1 MAMRFSDSDELYSFL
16 LGFVNVEKGQRTVFK
31 LDRMRALCERLGD
44 PQGAYRSI
52 HVAGSKGKGSV
63 SMMMARILQASG
75 RRVGL
80 YTSPHLLRWKE
91 RMSLAG
97 DEMPEEPVLEAASEV
112 LNLVE
117 GKEASDFPGDEL
129 PTYFELTTLIAFCAF
144 RRVGCDYAVIETGLG
159 GRLDSTNVIE
169 PAACA
174 ITPIELEHTEWLG
187 DTIELIAAEKAGII
201 KPGRPCYVS
210 RQRPEARH
218 VFVET
223 CRERSSP
230 LREAPE
236 LAVPLDVAIDGE
248 GTKAKIIFAAG
259 SPLALRFPV
268 GLDARTPMIGAIQAE
283 NMALAILAAGE
294 SLVSLGQE
302 EVLRGLEKSF
312 LPARFQV
319 LSGDPP
325 VILDGAH
332 TPASV
337 GLALDSLEALFPG
350 PKALL
355 FACAEDKRHEEMA
368 AILAPKFDRITLT
381 RPGSFKRG
389 DLSALTAFV
398 AAGASFV
405 AAGASFVAAGASFV
419 AAGANF
425 DAEGAR
431 LRATPD
437 YVEAIGLAKRE
448 AAEARL
454 PLLVTGSFYLCAEF
468 ARLFPG

>member
-1 MAMRFSDSDELYSFL
+1 MATRFADTDELYSFL
-16 LGFVNVEKGQRTVFK
+16 LGFVNVEKGQKTVFK

-63 SMMMARILQASG
+63 SIMMARILQASG
-75 RRVGL
+75 HVVGL

-97 DEMPEEPVLEAASEV
+97 DEMPDESILEAASEV
-112 LNLVE
+112 LSLVE

-144 RRVGCDYAVIETGLG
+144 RRAGCDYAVIETGLG
-159 GRLDSTNVIE
+159 GRLDSTNVVD

-201 KPGRPCYVS
+201 KPGRPCYLS
-210 RQRPEARH
+210 RQRPEARR

-223 CRERSSP
+223 CSMRGSP

-236 LAVPLDVAIDGE
+236 LAAARDVSIGGE
-248 GTKAKIIFAAG
+248 GTRARITFAAS
-259 SPLALRFPV
+259 SPLARRFPA
-268 GLDARTPMIGAIQAE
+268 GFDARTPMIGAIQAE
-283 NMALAILAAGE
+283 NMALAVLAAGE
-294 SLVSLGQE
+294 TLVSLGEKEAQ
-302 EVLRGLEKSF
+302 RGLEKSF

-319 LSGDPP
+319 LGGDPP
-325 VILDGAH
+325 IILDGAH

-337 GLALDSLEALFPG
+337 GIALDSLEALFPG

-355 FACAEDKRHEEMA
+355 FACAEDKRHGEMA
-368 AILAPKFDRITLT
+368 AILAPKFERITLT
-381 RPGSFKRG
+381 LPGSFKRG
-389 DLSALTAFV
+389 DLSAVT
-398 AAGASFV
+398 ASFV
-405 AAGASFVAAGASFV
+405 TAGARV
-419 AAGANF
+419 
-425 DAEGAR
+425 
-431 LRATPD
+431 RATPD
-437 YVEAIGLAKRE
+437 YVEAIGIAAQE
-448 AAEARL
+448 AAASSL

-468 ARLFPG
+468 ARLFLG